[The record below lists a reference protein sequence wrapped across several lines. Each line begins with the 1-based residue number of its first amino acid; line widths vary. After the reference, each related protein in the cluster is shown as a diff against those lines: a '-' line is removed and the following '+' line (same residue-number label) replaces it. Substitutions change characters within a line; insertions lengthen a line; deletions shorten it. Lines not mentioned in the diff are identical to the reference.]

1 MCYNIKVKTE
11 GVNEKGKITL
21 MFAAE
26 ELQKYLKMVLCDEVS
41 VSENEGKYTI
51 TLGIG
56 LRDSVKNMPTEADDA
71 IEIDINDMSGIIT
84 GSNARSV
91 LIGCYRFL
99 RETGFSFIKPG
110 KNGEK
115 IPATLTKRTVYV
127 AEKPAYRHRGVVIE
141 GSLYRE
147 CLSDFI
153 EWLPKVGLNSYFI
166 QFRTVEF
173 FVNRFYRYPSPYREF
188 EELSVKELEKII
200 RDAESEIEKRGI
212 IYHAVG
218 HGWTCDVMGVDGND
232 WYEYE
237 GEMPE
242 KAKKVAAVING
253 ERIFFKNMPLD
264 TNLCYSNADVRDEM
278 TENIASYCENHP
290 EIDYLHFWLADARN
304 NNCECS
310 ECAKKLPSDYYVQ
323 MLNELD
329 EKLSKRN
336 LKTKIVFLMYVDLLW
351 IPLYERFKNSER
363 FVLMFAPITRS
374 FTKSISPDVSGK
386 TTPFVRNKLE
396 FPQNVED
403 NVEYLRQWQSLF
415 DGDSFDYDYHFWY
428 DQFLEFSAQK
438 LSKVLY
444 EDIKNLR
451 GLGLNG
457 MLAAGTNRSFMPTA
471 LGMNTLAETL
481 WNSTADFEEIK
492 KRIFSAEFGEYYP
505 AAEEY
510 LTKLSEINCAEA
522 LRCEESLF
530 TPENLEKLQKGIAL
544 AEEFEIKAEKIAE
557 SVENPTENHSWRA
570 LTFHAGLYKRLF
582 ELYINARGEEA
593 ERLKEEV
600 IDFVLKNEEE
610 FKTDFDSVVFCER
623 ISFTLSR
630 IIGAEGKW
638 MQ

>member
-1 MCYNIKVKTE
+1 MYNIKVKTE
-11 GVNEKGKITL
+11 GVNEESKITL
-21 MFAAE
+21 LFAAE
-26 ELQKYLKMVLCDEVS
+26 ELQKYLSMVLGDNIT
-41 VSENEGKYTI
+41 VSESDGEHTI
-51 TLGIG
+51 VLGIG
-56 LRDSVKNMPTEADDA
+56 LRDSVKNMPTESDDA
-71 IEIDINDMSGIIT
+71 IEIDIKDMSGIIT

-99 RETGFSFIKPG
+99 RETGFCFIKPG

-115 IPATLTKRTVYV
+115 IPSTLSKRTVYIT
-127 AEKPAYRHRGVVIE
+127 EKPAYRHRGVVIE

-147 CLSDFI
+147 CLSEFI
-153 EWLPKVGLNSYFI
+153 DWLPKVGLNSYFI

-173 FVNRFYRYPSPYREF
+173 FVNRFYRYPSSYRETQ
-188 EELSVKELEKII
+188 ELSEKELEEII
-200 RDAESEIEKRGI
+200 RGAENEIKKRGL

-253 ERIFFKNMPLD
+253 KRIFFKNMPLD

-278 TENIASYCENHP
+278 TENIANYCENHS

-310 ECAKKLPSDYYVQ
+310 ECVKKLPSDYYVQ

-329 EKLSKRN
+329 EKLAKRN

-374 FTKSISPDVSGK
+374 FTKSISSDVSGK

-428 DQFLEFSAQK
+428 DQFLEFSWQK

-451 GLGLNG
+451 SLGLNG

-481 WNSTADFEEIK
+481 WNTNVDFEEIR
-492 KRIFSAEFGEYYP
+492 KRIFSAEFGDNYP
-505 AAEEY
+505 VAEEY

-522 LRCEESLF
+522 LRCEEPLF
-530 TPENLEKLQKGIAL
+530 TPENTQKLEKGIAF
-544 AEEFEIKAEKIAE
+544 AEEFEKKAEKIAE
-557 SVENPTENHSWRA
+557 SVKNGAEKHSWKA
-570 LTFHAGLYKRLF
+570 LTFHAGLYKKLF
-582 ELYINARGEEA
+582 VLYLNARGEEA
-593 ERLKEEV
+593 ESLKADV